1 MIVFDYADNLRHTHG
16 DLVDQVYI
24 LRAQSF
30 LERRG
35 WSVEVKDNREIDRF
49 DAMNPLYVL
58 SVAPSGQLLASLRLL
73 PTTGPHM
80 LSDVFPD
87 TMTGARIIRHP
98 LILESSRFCVDTA
111 AAKNHMAAGVNT
123 VTGELLVGLFEIALN
138 AAIVNVVSV
147 YDLFVE
153 RILRRAGCRFNR
165 LGEPVA
171 YDGLKTVAGVFE
183 VSQVTI
189 DSIRQRSDIHG
200 DVFAMAEGES
210 RLSVRA

>member
-1 MIVFDYADNLRHTHG
+1 MIVFDYADNLRRTRS
-16 DLVDQVYI
+16 DLLDQMYI

-30 LERRG
+30 FERRG
-35 WSVEVKDNREIDRF
+35 WSVEVRDNKEIDRF

-80 LSDVFPD
+80 LSDVFPE

-111 AAKNHMAAGVNT
+111 AANHYMSTGVNT
-123 VTGELLVGLFEIALN
+123 VTGELLVGLFEIALK
-138 AAIVNVVSV
+138 AAVVNVVSV

-165 LGEPVA
+165 LGEPFV
-171 YDGLKTVAGVFE
+171 YDGLRTVAGVFE
-183 VSQVTI
+183 VSQEAI
-189 DSIRQRSDIHG
+189 DSIRQRSEIHG
-200 DVFAMAEGES
+200 DVFAIAEDGS
-210 RLSVRA
+210 RFSIRA